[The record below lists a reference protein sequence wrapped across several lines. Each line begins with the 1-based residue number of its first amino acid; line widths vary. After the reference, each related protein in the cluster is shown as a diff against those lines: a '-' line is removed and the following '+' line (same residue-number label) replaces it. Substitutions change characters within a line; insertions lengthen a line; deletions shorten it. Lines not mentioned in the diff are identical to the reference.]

1 MRARARPCATSP
13 NMDLMRHDGNRIM
26 SLEATKETLAWK
38 PLQKLPVSQM
48 PDPNTP
54 RVFTDRLVQSL
65 SDFFMVSAVDRVTQ
79 LRLEVFPLFFF

>member
-1 MRARARPCATSP
+1 
-13 NMDLMRHDGNRIM
+13 MDLMRHDGNRIM

-54 RVFTDRLVQSL
+54 RVFHRPACSIAL
-65 SDFFMVSAVDRVTQ
+65 SDFFMVSALGNLPIRRFNV
-79 LRLEVFPLFFF
+79 